1 MQQDSL
7 EKLLCEAYTA
17 ELHLNHQIKIRFIFG
32 ALLFVILS
40 QL

>member
-1 MQQDSL
+1 MQPDSL

-17 ELHLNHQIKIRFIFG
+17 ELHHNHQIKRHFIYG